1 MHMTR
6 LVLMFFLVGAF
17 SGCRVALLESVP
29 DELVGVWKTT
39 SPRYED
45 RFFEISEDLIVFGTG
60 GRTTEAHPIV
70 SIGEALE
77 DERLLYAIAYEIA
90 EGEEYGFFFY
100 YDPAGSGV
108 IRFKNQQ
115 DMAWTVV
122 DDR

>member
-1 MHMTR
+1 MTR
-6 LVLMFFLVGAF
+6 LVLVLLLVGAF
-17 SGCRVALLESVP
+17 SGCRGALLESVP

-60 GRTTEAHPIV
+60 GRNTEAHRIL
-70 SIGEALE
+70 SIREALE
-77 DERLLYAIAYEIA
+77 DERLLYAISYESA

>member
-6 LVLMFFLVGAF
+6 LVLVFFLVGAF
-17 SGCRVALLESVP
+17 SRCRVALLESVP

-45 RFFEISEDLIVFGTG
+45 RFFEISEDLVVFGTG
-60 GRTTEAHPIV
+60 GHTTEAHPIV
-70 SIGEALE
+70 SMSGTRE
-77 DERLLYAIAYEIA
+77 DERPLYAISYEIA
-90 EGEEYGFFFY
+90 EGEEYEFFFY

-108 IRFKNQQ
+108 IRFKNQL
-115 DMAWTVV
+115 DMAWTAV

>member
-1 MHMTR
+1 MTR
-6 LVLMFFLVGAF
+6 LVLVFFLVGAF
-17 SGCRVALLESVP
+17 SGCRVARLESVP

-60 GRTTEAHPIV
+60 GRNTEAHRIL
-70 SIGEALE
+70 SIREALE
-77 DERLLYAIAYEIA
+77 DERLLYAISYESA

-115 DMAWTVV
+115 NMAWTAVNE
-122 DDR
+122 R

>member
-1 MHMTR
+1 MTR
-6 LVLMFFLVGAF
+6 LVLVLLLVGAF
-17 SGCRVALLESVP
+17 SGCRGALLESVP

-45 RFFEISEDLIVFGTG
+45 RFFEISEDLIVLGTG
-60 GRTTEAHPIV
+60 GRNTEAHRIL
-70 SIGEALE
+70 SIREALE
-77 DERLLYAIAYEIA
+77 DERLLYAISYESA

-115 DMAWTVV
+115 NMAWTAVNE
-122 DDR
+122 R

>member
-1 MHMTR
+1 MTR
-6 LVLMFFLVGAF
+6 LVLVFFLVGAF
-17 SGCRVALLESVP
+17 SGCRVARLESVP

-45 RFFEISEDLIVFGTG
+45 RFFEISEDLVVFGTG
-60 GRTTEAHPIV
+60 GRTTAAHPIV
-70 SIGEALE
+70 SISGTLE
-77 DERLLYAIAYEIA
+77 DERLLYAISYEIA

>member
-1 MHMTR
+1 MTR
-6 LVLMFFLVGAF
+6 LVLVLLLVGAV
-17 SGCRVALLESVP
+17 SGCRGALLESVP

-60 GRTTEAHPIV
+60 GRNTEAHPIL
-70 SIGEALE
+70 SIREALE
-77 DERLLYAIAYEIA
+77 DERLLYAISYESA

-115 DMAWTVV
+115 DMAWTAVNE
-122 DDR
+122 R